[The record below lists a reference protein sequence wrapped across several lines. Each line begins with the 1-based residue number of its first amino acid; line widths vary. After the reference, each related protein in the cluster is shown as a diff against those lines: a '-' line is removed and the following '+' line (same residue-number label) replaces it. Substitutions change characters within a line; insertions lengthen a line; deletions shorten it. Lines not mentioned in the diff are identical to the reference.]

1 MAGAGRAQDTW
12 TDHFAG
18 LWPNKTAGTLPPRMA
33 FRVAS
38 TLVVNGV
45 LQSLASLEFRGLGGW
60 NGNLLA
66 GARIA
71 RNAGGTI
78 RHREGAKADKLHLFA
93 LLQRIGNDGER
104 RLDDVASLGAAR
116 YSSSRLPSQRDRL
129 YSSVLSSSS
138 GRPLGRES

>member
-1 MAGAGRAQDTW
+1 MAKQNGGHAARPAWQ
-12 TDHFAG
+12 
-18 LWPNKTAGTLPPRMA
+18 

-45 LQSLASLEFRGLGGW
+45 LQSLASLELRGLGGW

-78 RHREGAKADKLHLFA
+78 RHRESAKADKLYLFA
-93 LLQRIGNDGER
+93 LLQRIAT
-104 RLDDVASLGAAR
+104 VATRSPLFICT
-116 YSSSRLPSQRDRL
+116 
-129 YSSVLSSSS
+129 VL
-138 GRPLGRES
+138 LV